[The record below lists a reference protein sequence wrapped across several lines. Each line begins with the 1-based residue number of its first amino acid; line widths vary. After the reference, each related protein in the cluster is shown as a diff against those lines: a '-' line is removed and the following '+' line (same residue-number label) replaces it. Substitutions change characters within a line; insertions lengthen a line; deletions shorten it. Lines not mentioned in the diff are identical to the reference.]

1 MSRMTLSQSKPTFFD
16 AEMRRRMLYPKVTNN
31 LQSPT
36 KDPRIPLCQ
45 YAIRDDE
52 QAYKIHII
60 LPNLS
65 CKKPFKIVEGG
76 LLH

>member
-1 MSRMTLSQSKPTFFD
+1 MRRMTLSQSKPTFFD
-16 AEMRRRMLYPKVTNN
+16 AEMHRRMLYPKVTNN

-52 QAYKIHII
+52 QAYII

-65 CKKPFKIVEGG
+65 CKKPLKIVEGG